1 MEAEDIDLH
10 LRTLRR
16 PIAAFEERSFTDLE
30 PLIPALFHTLALIW
44 TNSHF
49 YCRPPRIVTLLT
61 EFCNLLIDKVLLFVC
76 LCEFLLTSYLN
87 YFVWCEVY
95 IMCVC
100 VHMVLQASVYLIPE
114 ELFKMELEEGMDRV
128 RKAIQVFWTFK
139 RSFQQH
145 RDKLTPTG
153 PYSRPGLTV
162 KPWDFPSELVFH
174 RTDCIMERLR
184 MIEVCVHKSIPTEK
198 SSVYNLVFFWSWL
211 WRKKKKNHEKSKC
224 LSQETSMTRL

>member
-1 MEAEDIDLH
+1 
-10 LRTLRR
+10 
-16 PIAAFEERSFTDLE
+16 
-30 PLIPALFHTLALIW
+30 
-44 TNSHF
+44 
-49 YCRPPRIVTLLT
+49 
-61 EFCNLLIDKVLLFVC
+61 
-76 LCEFLLTSYLN
+76 
-87 YFVWCEVY
+87 
-95 IMCVC
+95 
-100 VHMVLQASVYLIPE
+100 
-114 ELFKMELEEGMDRV
+114 MELEEGMDRV

-198 SSVYNLVFFWSWL
+198 KAEYIILYFSDLDFS
-211 WRKKKKNHEKSKC
+211 RKKKHEKSKC
-224 LSQETSMTRL
+224 LAQETSKIKY